1 MKYKEQNIEYRILN
15 VEFKIPNSV
24 FSIFSTHS
32 TFYIP
37 HSTQRGF
44 TLMETLVAISI
55 LLIAV
60 VGPMSTIGGSLSSI
74 FIARDQMIAINFAQE
89 GIEVVRQVRDSNMLD
104 KWGGGS
110 AVWGDGLTIGNY
122 IKDPTV
128 ANSLVLCG
136 ENCTTDQKLIRQDT
150 TTGLFYQTTT
160 ASSGENTQF
169 SRIVKVDDVSP
180 FEKTITSAVTWSVG
194 GVIKKVEVKESIFGI
209 NS

>member
-60 VGPMSTIGGSLSSI
+60 VGPMSTIGGS
-74 FIARDQMIAINFAQE
+74 
-89 GIEVVRQVRDSNMLD
+89 
-104 KWGGGS
+104 
-110 AVWGDGLTIGNY
+110 
-122 IKDPTV
+122 
-128 ANSLVLCG
+128 
-136 ENCTTDQKLIRQDT
+136 
-150 TTGLFYQTTT
+150 
-160 ASSGENTQF
+160 
-169 SRIVKVDDVSP
+169 
-180 FEKTITSAVTWSVG
+180 
-194 GVIKKVEVKESIFGI
+194 
-209 NS
+209 